1 MVSCSKEKYTSATDS
16 DEAPGPVSNVT
27 VVPLPGGAR
36 ISYSLP
42 DDESLRYVRAEY
54 NIRPDFAREAK
65 SSLYKDELI
74 VDGFPDTME
83 YDVTLYAVS
92 KGEQSSSP
100 VTVRVKPLLPPLK
113 EAYNTIEFA
122 ETFGGVRISFDN
134 IGQASL
140 AVTLLTDSAGVLSE
154 VETYY
159 TKAEKGTY
167 SVRGYEAQPRI
178 FGAVVRDRWG
188 NLSDTVTAQITP
200 IFEEVIPKT
209 NFNAFNLPTDTYEK
223 HIPQG
228 DMFQMWDGRIAPN
241 GGIGVFHTKPGS
253 GMPQWFTFDMGVT
266 AVFSRY
272 KLFHRG
278 PGDQWAYQLAAPKR
292 WEVWGSAERPDPS
305 GDWDGWVKLMDCESY
320 KPSGDG
326 PITNEDAIYAT
337 SDGEDFEFPENSPP
351 VRYLRFKILETWG
364 FLDYV
369 YIGELSFWGQLQ

>member
-1 MVSCSKEKYTSATDS
+1 
-16 DEAPGPVSNVT
+16 
-27 VVPLPGGAR
+27 
-36 ISYSLP
+36 
-42 DDESLRYVRAEY
+42 
-54 NIRPDFAREAK
+54 DFAREAK

-200 IFEEVIPKT
+200 VFEEVIPKT

-228 DMFQMWDGRIAPN
+228 D
-241 GGIGVFHTKPGS
+241 
-253 GMPQWFTFDMGVT
+253 
-266 AVFSRY
+266 
-272 KLFHRG
+272 
-278 PGDQWAYQLAAPKR
+278 
-292 WEVWGSAERPDPS
+292 
-305 GDWDGWVKLMDCESY
+305 
-320 KPSGDG
+320 
-326 PITNEDAIYAT
+326 
-337 SDGEDFEFPENSPP
+337 
-351 VRYLRFKILETWG
+351 
-364 FLDYV
+364 
-369 YIGELSFWGQLQ
+369 

>member
-1 MVSCSKEKYTSATDS
+1 MVNCSIYKKHTIMKNIKHISFIFIGLLLMVSCSKEKYTSATDS

-74 VDGFPDTME
+74 VDGFPDTIE
-83 YDVTLYAVS
+83 YEVTLYAVS

-159 TKAEKGTY
+159 T
-167 SVRGYEAQPRI
+167 
-178 FGAVVRDRWG
+178 
-188 NLSDTVTAQITP
+188 
-200 IFEEVIPKT
+200 
-209 NFNAFNLPTDTYEK
+209 
-223 HIPQG
+223 
-228 DMFQMWDGRIAPN
+228 
-241 GGIGVFHTKPGS
+241 
-253 GMPQWFTFDMGVT
+253 
-266 AVFSRY
+266 
-272 KLFHRG
+272 
-278 PGDQWAYQLAAPKR
+278 
-292 WEVWGSAERPDPS
+292 
-305 GDWDGWVKLMDCESY
+305 
-320 KPSGDG
+320 
-326 PITNEDAIYAT
+326 
-337 SDGEDFEFPENSPP
+337 
-351 VRYLRFKILETWG
+351 
-364 FLDYV
+364 
-369 YIGELSFWGQLQ
+369 